1 MKSRTSVKQIQKGTK
16 NLSCYD
22 QAADGL
28 KCLKKFYN
36 MRTELYIIYKQLH
49 ESITE
54 NIFREISLRE
64 NLKKSELKQSYR
76 PIIISTSRISPTQSH
91 SNKIK
96 RILHN
101 TPTDLNLLMMAKQLN
116 GEEPL
121 ITCEDYTLPCINS
134 FSEKE
139 WRHDKYKSKNFKFED
154 SILFKYFVPIN
165 EQNMIKI
172 ISEKYLSTHKF
183 MIDNSTKAKKNK
195 TEEK

>member
-1 MKSRTSVKQIQKGTK
+1 LKNRTSIKQIQKGTK

-64 NLKKSELKQSYR
+64 NLKKSELKQCYR
-76 PIIISTSRISPTQSH
+76 PIILSTSKNSPTQSH

-96 RILHN
+96 KILHN
-101 TPTDLNLLMMAKQLN
+101 TPTDLNLFMMTKELK
-116 GEEPL
+116 GEEAL
-121 ITCEDYTLPCINS
+121 ITSRDYTLPCINS
-134 FSEKE
+134 FLEKE
-139 WRHDKYKSKNFKFED
+139 WKRDKYKSKNFKFED

-165 EQNMIKI
+165 EHEKIKI

-183 MIDNSTKAKKNK
+183 IIDNSTKAKKNK